1 MSDISDARPES
12 ALRHR
17 DAPDDLAVGLRE
29 IVNRGMIDLR
39 GLAGDAKFMAAA
51 KDVLGLDLPTMPRTS
66 VSSGDVQA
74 LWLSVDQWLILC
86 PRKKSGATLATL
98 RKAMDGIH
106 SLAVD
111 VSDMR
116 AIIRLEGDGGRAL
129 LLKGSSL
136 DLMSSDYK
144 AGTVR
149 RLRFAEIAALLH
161 IVSEKPDVI
170 DLYVFRSYADHA
182 WDWLLATGGA
192 KAAVR
197 PFGRQP
203 APAV

>member
-1 MSDISDARPES
+1 
-12 ALRHR
+12 LR
-17 DAPDDLAVGLRE
+17 DKAGE
-29 IVNRGMIDLR
+29 IVTN
-39 GLAGDAKFMAAA
+39 
-51 KDVLGLDLPTMPRTS
+51 
-66 VSSGDVQA
+66 
-74 LWLSVDQWLILC
+74 
-86 PRKKSGATLATL
+86 L
-98 RKAMDGIH
+98 RKALDGVH

-116 AIIRLEGDGGRAL
+116 AIIRLEGDGARAL

-136 DLMSSDYK
+136 DLLSSDYGT
-144 AGTVR
+144 GTVR

-203 APAV
+203 APPV